1 MDGPLRTRGVWGCI
15 RGSQRRSA
23 RPEEETPGKLR
34 RPSQGQAS
42 QAYPSEVFDLKP
54 TSTLPSFVV
63 KSGNGNHP
71 GFYDKAGQCARGFEV
86 EDLARIRLRS
96 LALGWPA

>member
-54 TSTLPSFVV
+54 TSTLLSFVI
-63 KSGNGNHP
+63 KIH
-71 GFYDKAGQCARGFEV
+71 K
-86 EDLARIRLRS
+86 IREWQPSRNS
-96 LALGWPA
+96 LMGTSRWKWSASTVSTSTGEEQ

>member
-1 MDGPLRTRGVWGCI
+1 MSRALTTRLSRITRPSETCPPDRSPNEMDGPLRTRGVWGCI

-71 GFYDKAGQCARGFEV
+71 GT
-86 EDLARIRLRS
+86 
-96 LALGWPA
+96 P